1 MLLDISLVLDIV
13 ISVFPLK
20 IIFKNA
26 EEDNDSEAP
35 DGSSQDFTVSI
46 ETGPLTSEA
55 LFGKALFTLHC
66 HQKAISLGQSHTTLT
81 MNRGLEHLSVLK
93 KKKKEDEEKGILKN
107 LFLSVIGEDWL
118 AAFSPQDF
126 S

>member
-1 MLLDISLVLDIV
+1 MIKPLLLDVSLVLDIV
-13 ISVFPLK
+13 IFCFP
-20 IIFKNA
+20 FKDNLQTA
-26 EEDNDSEAP
+26 EEDNASEAP

-55 LFGKALFTLHC
+55 LFGKAPFPLHC

-93 KKKKEDEEKGILKN
+93 QKKVKWI
-107 LFLSVIGEDWL
+107 
-118 AAFSPQDF
+118 
-126 S
+126 

>member
-1 MLLDISLVLDIV
+1 MTLSF
-13 ISVFPLK
+13 SVFPLK

-26 EEDNDSEAP
+26 EEDNASEAP

-66 HQKAISLGQSHTTLT
+66 HQKAISLGQSHTSLT

-93 KKKKEDEEKGILKN
+93 QKKKLKKKMDLKKP
-107 LFLSVIGEDWL
+107 LFLSVIGED
-118 AAFSPQDF
+118 
-126 S
+126 

>member
-1 MLLDISLVLDIV
+1 MTLSF
-13 ISVFPLK
+13 SVFPLK
-20 IIFKNA
+20 IIFKTAEVDNA
-26 EEDNDSEAP
+26 SEAP

-55 LFGKALFTLHC
+55 LFGKAPFPLHC

-93 KKKKEDEEKGILKN
+93 QEKKVKMDLKKKKN
-107 LFLSVIGEDWL
+107 LF
-118 AAFSPQDF
+118 
-126 S
+126 